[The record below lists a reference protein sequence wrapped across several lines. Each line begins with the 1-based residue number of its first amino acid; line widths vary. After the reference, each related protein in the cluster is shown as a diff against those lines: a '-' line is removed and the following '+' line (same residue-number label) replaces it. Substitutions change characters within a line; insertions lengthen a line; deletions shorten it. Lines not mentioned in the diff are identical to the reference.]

1 MGYWK
6 KRSQEEEFRIGIL
19 KQYAP
24 QALEECE
31 HKRRA
36 YRYGDK
42 TYPQWV
48 CRDCPYEYD
57 GVEHKPMTLKEIED
71 GIDVLFG
78 PERSYQ

>member
-1 MGYWK
+1 MGYFK
-6 KRSQEEEFRIGIL
+6 ERSLYTDAPGEEG
-19 KQYAP
+19 KPAV
-24 QALEECE
+24 
-31 HKRRA
+31 HKSVQDCQHPRRA

-48 CRDCPYEYD
+48 CRDCGFEYD

-78 PERSYQ
+78 PKRSY